1 MIRFIRPALAV
12 LLLAACESQPAPEAE
27 PPAPMAP
34 PRAQT
39 LADTLMVEGMPQPTT
54 ATLLSTPPGTPMPFS
69 TYVPEGIA
77 TDFEGA
83 ADTVA
88 VRFAAAFSPESD
100 PNAYMHVRF
109 YVPGTTVADARETLN
124 AFLVGRQ
131 PDDDP
136 VGDQPR
142 DQPYEV
148 MDTPPAWADEGYSI
162 MYVGEGNVYYSA
174 VLILASRGGRVFH
187 VLTHYPAEYGDGLG
201 PRFDFILRHWRWDDT
216 GDMLVQ

>member
-1 MIRFIRPALAV
+1 MTRIFRLAPAL
-12 LLLAACESQPAPEAE
+12 LLIAACEAQPETETEAPAPT
-27 PPAPMAP
+27 AP

-39 LADTLMVEGMPQPTT
+39 MTDTLMVEGMPEPST
-54 ATLLSTPPGTPMPFS
+54 ATLLTTPPGTPMPFS
-69 TYVPEGIA
+69 TYVPQGIDA
-77 TDFEGA
+77 SFEGE

-88 VRFAAAFSPESD
+88 VRFAAAFTPESD

-109 YVPGTTVADARETLN
+109 YVPGTSVADARETLN

-136 VGDQPR
+136 IGDQPR
-142 DQPYEV
+142 NQPYEV
-148 MDTPPAWADEGYSI
+148 MAAPPAWADEGYAI
-162 MYVGEGNVYYSA
+162 MYEGEGNVYYSA
-174 VLILASRGGRVFH
+174 SLILASRGGRVFH

-216 GDMLVQ
+216 GDMLVR